1 MKKGSQGEKS
11 RDTSLTP
18 LEKVMEPILVGFA
31 FVMLFGIFAWIVF
44 LA

>member
-1 MKKGSQGEKS
+1 MKKGSQEEKS
-11 RDTSLTP
+11 RETGLTQ

-31 FVMLFGIFAWIVF
+31 LVMLFGIFAWIVF